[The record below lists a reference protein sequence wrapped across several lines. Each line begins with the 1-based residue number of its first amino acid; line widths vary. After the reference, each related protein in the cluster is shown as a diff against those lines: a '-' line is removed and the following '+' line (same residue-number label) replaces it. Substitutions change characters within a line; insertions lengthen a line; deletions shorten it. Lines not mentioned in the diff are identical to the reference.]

1 MEQSATARRPLASPV
16 TFLLVVSCMLF
27 RLEAGVPWASS
38 PALSRNL
45 LGHVREPIRVT
56 SRRRLPILD
65 QLYQEYLTSQD
76 SSAFLQQ
83 AARYY
88 NPGTLERL
96 TFQASRATR
105 RAAYL
110 ALGFIGEYTSNA
122 AMGRGLVDSDR
133 AVRLIAENG
142 IRALWRRYGNH
153 AQRQRLNAII
163 RLNSSQQYHKALERA
178 TDLIAHA
185 PDMAEGWNQRAIA
198 HYNLN
203 QFSESVRDC
212 HRALE
217 LNPYHFDAATGMGQ
231 CYLQLND
238 QRAAL
243 ECFRRAL
250 RLNPCLEG
258 VRAGVDY
265 LERALK
271 KRQR

>member
-1 MEQSATARRPLASPV
+1 M
-16 TFLLVVSCMLF
+16 F
-27 RLEAGVPWASS
+27 RLETGVQRMELSASPQCS
-38 PALSRNL
+38 
-45 LGHVREPIRVT
+45 LGAISESIRVT
-56 SRRRLPILD
+56 EPRRLSILD

-76 SSAFLQQ
+76 SAEFLRKT
-83 AARYY
+83 ARHYT
-88 NPGTLERL
+88 PGTLERL
-96 TFQASRATR
+96 TFQTPRTTR

-110 ALGFIGEYTSNA
+110 ALGFLGDYESNA
-122 AMGRGLVDSDR
+122 AMGRGLVDDDR

-142 IRALWRRYGNH
+142 IRAVWRRSGDDV
-153 AQRQRLNAII
+153 QRQRLGAVI
-163 RLNSSQQYHKALERA
+163 RLNSSQHYHAALERGS
-178 TDLIAHA
+178 DLIADY
-185 PDMAEGWNQRAIA
+185 PELAEAWNQRAIA
-198 HYNLN
+198 HYNVSH
-203 QFSESVRDC
+203 FSESVRDC

-258 VRAGVDY
+258 VRAGIDY

-271 KRQR
+271 KQR

>member
-1 MEQSATARRPLASPV
+1 MATP
-16 TFLLVVSCMLF
+16 
-27 RLEAGVPWASS
+27 
-38 PALSRNL
+38 
-45 LGHVREPIRVT
+45 
-56 SRRRLPILD
+56 RRLSVLD
-65 QLYQEYLTSQD
+65 KLYQEYLTSQD

-83 AARYY
+83 VGRYY
-88 NPGTLERL
+88 STGTLERL
-96 TFQASRATR
+96 TYQSSRATR

-110 ALGFIGEYTSNA
+110 ALGFLGEYESNA
-122 AMGRGLVDSDR
+122 AMGRGLVDPDR

-142 IRALWRRYGNH
+142 IRALWRRSGTP

-163 RLNSSQQYHKALERA
+163 RLNSSQHYEKAVERA
-178 TDLIAHA
+178 ADLIRQA
-185 PDMAEGWNQRAIA
+185 PDLAEGWNQRAIA

-203 QFSESVRDC
+203 EFSESVRDC

-258 VRAGVDY
+258 VRAGIDY
-265 LERALK
+265 LERTLR

>member
-1 MEQSATARRPLASPV
+1 
-16 TFLLVVSCMLF
+16 MLF
-27 RLEAGVPWASS
+27 RLEAGVQPASFF

-45 LGHVREPIRVT
+45 LGHITESICVT
-56 SRRRLPILD
+56 SRRRQPILD

-88 NPGTLERL
+88 NSGSLERL

-110 ALGFIGEYTSNA
+110 ALGFIGEYPSNA
-122 AMGRGLVDSDR
+122 AMGRGLVDPDR

-142 IRALWRRYGNH
+142 IRALWRRCGNH
-153 AQRQRLNAII
+153 AQRQRLNAIV
-163 RLNSSQQYHKALERA
+163 RLNSSQQYQKALERA
-178 TDLIAHA
+178 TDLIAHV
-185 PDMAEGWNQRAIA
+185 PDIAEGWNQRAIA